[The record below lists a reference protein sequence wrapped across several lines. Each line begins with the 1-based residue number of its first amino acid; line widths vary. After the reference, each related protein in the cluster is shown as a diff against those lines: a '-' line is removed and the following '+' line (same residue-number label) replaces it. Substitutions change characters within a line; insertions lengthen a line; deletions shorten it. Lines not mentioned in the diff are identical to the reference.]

1 MAAVNTRRLP
11 NAMNFLRQLEILKK
25 TGDTDSFEVPCNI
38 CLQHLLLWLSIFN
51 VQAASQGY
59 HSLLD
64 CFMIKLEA
72 ALGLFEFHDQ
82 A

>member
-38 CLQHLLLWLSIFN
+38 CCCGCQFSMFKLQARDITHAWIVS
-51 VQAASQGY
+51 
-59 HSLLD
+59 
-64 CFMIKLEA
+64 
-72 ALGLFEFHDQ
+72 
-82 A
+82 